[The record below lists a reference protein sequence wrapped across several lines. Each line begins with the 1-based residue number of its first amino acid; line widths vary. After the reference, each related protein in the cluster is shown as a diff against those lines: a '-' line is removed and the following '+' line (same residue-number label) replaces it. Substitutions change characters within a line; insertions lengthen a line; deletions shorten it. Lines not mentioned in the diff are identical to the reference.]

1 MEDKDFIST
10 TEADLIVKIITLIEQ
25 GRSSVIRQTQN
36 IMTITY
42 FEIGKYIVHFEQNGN
57 IRAKYAKKTLENLSK
72 QLTIKFGKGFGVD
85 VLSNMR
91 KVYSIFQN
99 SDKVCRKSELL
110 ATTWS
115 NLLFLSRLDNQNERD
130 FYLIETNKQRWSLN
144 ELKRQFNSSLYER
157 LVLSKDKEKI
167 WELSKQ
173 GQIITE
179 AKDLIK
185 EPYILE
191 FLGLE
196 EKSSFA
202 ENDLETAIIN
212 KIERFMLE
220 LGKGFLFESRQKR
233 ITFDEKHFHVDL
245 VLYNRILKCFVLI
258 DLKIGELTHQDLGQ
272 MQMYVNY
279 YDRFVKME
287 DENPTIGIVLCKD
300 KSNALVEITLPKDNN
315 QIFAAK
321 YLLYLPDKE
330 ELKRQIE
337 NM

>member
-1 MEDKDFIST
+1 MKNNLTSLNEDN
-10 TEADLIVKIITLIEQ
+10 LIANVILLLEN
-25 GRSSVIRQTQN
+25 GRSAVVTQTN
-36 IMTITY
+36 SIMTLTY
-42 FEIGKYIVHFEQNGN
+42 FEIGKYIVEFEQQGKN
-57 IRAKYAKKTLENLSK
+57 RAEYSKKILKNLSEK
-72 QLTIKFGKGFGVD
+72 LTQKFGKGFSVD
-85 VLSNMR
+85 NLERMRRVYKKLQNSATVLR
-91 KVYSIFQN
+91 N
-99 SDKVCRKSELL
+99 SDKVLSWSHYLL
-110 ATTWS
+110 
-115 NLLFLSRLDNQNERD
+115 LSRIDNELERN
-130 FYLIETNKQRWSLN
+130 FYEIEAHQQRWSVR
-144 ELKRQFNSSLYER
+144 ELERQFNSSLYER
-157 LVLSKDKEKI
+157 LVLSKNKENI
-167 WELSKQ
+167 LALSKE
-173 GQIITE
+173 GQIIE
-179 AKDLIK
+179 KPEDLIK

-196 EKSSFA
+196 EKSEFA
-202 ENDLETAIIN
+202 ETELESAIIA
-212 KIERFMLE
+212 KIEKFMME

-233 ITFDEKHFHVDL
+233 ITFDEDHYYIDL

-258 DLKIGELTHQDLGQ
+258 DLKIGKLKHQDLGQ